1 MTVIASSL
9 PSLRSLALSGIDKA
23 VPGWPEIQL
32 QPLSQLTGLTDLSIA
47 THRAFAAA
55 TLASL
60 SMVKHL
66 ASLEIQLGDVDGVF
80 QHVIPHLSSL
90 WSLSHLT
97 HLSCIRVDMAPPHIG
112 GAQGNLHGVTVTVPA
127 FEFGAIGKMI
137 TTLSG
142 CRQLTSLQLP
152 WAIFGGSAAE
162 RLATELPLLTQLTAN
177 SILPSAPMPSCSW
190 KELTLCGKS
199 PQILSRHELFHL
211 PFEGLD
217 RLHVTRLVLPPF
229 CSLGDADIF
238 VSMME
243 RHGPLLASKLQAAAN
258 NDTSGVH
265 LSFGYKLRSALDL
278 LPRIIASLAALDG
291 IVDSLRFDIGSRL
304 RGSHVQALA
313 TALPRLAHFSVCEP
327 GLIDDNAWAS
337 VGTLPSLKT
346 FSTMRDSSDFIQP
359 QHALEP
365 FQPRHMAL
373 LASSVTRPLT
383 VTVAQ
388 SDAEVAAAALK
399 ALQAEGHV
407 GATFITLH
415 QREA

>member
-1 MTVIASSL
+1 
-9 PSLRSLALSGIDKA
+9 
-23 VPGWPEIQL
+23 
-32 QPLSQLTGLTDLSIA
+32 
-47 THRAFAAA
+47 
-55 TLASL
+55 
-60 SMVKHL
+60 
-66 ASLEIQLGDVDGVF
+66 
-80 QHVIPHLSSL
+80 
-90 WSLSHLT
+90 
-97 HLSCIRVDMAPPHIG
+97 
-112 GAQGNLHGVTVTVPA
+112 
-127 FEFGAIGKMI
+127 
-137 TTLSG
+137 
-142 CRQLTSLQLP
+142 
-152 WAIFGGSAAE
+152 
-162 RLATELPLLTQLTAN
+162 
-177 SILPSAPMPSCSW
+177 MPSCSW

-238 VSMME
+238 
-243 RHGPLLASKLQAAAN
+243 G
-258 NDTSGVH
+258 
-265 LSFGYKLRSALDL
+265 SFGYKLRSALDL